1 MKAQKRLEKIA
12 RRILNLQLEI
22 NKGRNVEE
30 NEEEIQRLSEDLSME
45 DMLWIDEYIT
55 EKLY

>member
-30 NEEEIQRLSEDLSME
+30 NEEEIQRLSEDLSIE